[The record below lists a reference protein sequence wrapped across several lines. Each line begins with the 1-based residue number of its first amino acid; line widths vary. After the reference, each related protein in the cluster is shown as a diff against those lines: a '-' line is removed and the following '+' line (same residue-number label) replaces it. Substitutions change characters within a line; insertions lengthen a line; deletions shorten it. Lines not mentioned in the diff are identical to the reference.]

1 MSDERRKLTERR
13 LENRA
18 VLEDMKKQVDEVH
31 HRVYN
36 GLGLELR
43 KEVKDEIGGVRNLFI
58 GILIAMI
65 LSLSAIVVEGR
76 VSANQA
82 SSENDRNYR
91 AILEIGSK
99 LENHIIITGAKP

>member
-65 LSLSAIVVEGR
+65 LWLGHR
-76 VSANQA
+76 
-82 SSENDRNYR
+82 RR
-91 AILEIGSK
+91 GSGERESGQ
-99 LENHIIITGAKP
+99 LGE